1 MEQED
6 EEWIPLVGG
15 AFTKEDEFCV
25 SIRRLQKRTGCSD
38 AACHDMVKTF
48 RKYLR
53 MDVPSFNLKG
63 TDKKMREAA
72 GTEVLR
78 LNGCIGC
85 HKVVFLPDGKAKVC
99 PRCAHSRYDS
109 KGHPWEE
116 VFYFP
121 LKPKLKSLLRLP
133 AYRKMCEHE
142 FDRLRLKKGE
152 HLMSDVYDSPAWKD
166 FMGPPTTPPR
176 RIGRSCD

>member
-15 AFTKEDEFCV
+15 GFTKEDEFCV